1 MRTRKEMSK
10 YWDRIKGLILQRLNA
25 YCGAAAIHEPP
36 QCMRRNVVYLVH
48 CVSCIAAAAMH
59 DRLHSFSCIHEPQFM
74 ICAYRSLL
82 GWVDFSLPQRRNIS
96 PFIPSPKYL
105 LPPLKLYVKKGSDTN
120 EHHYGNDLI
129 LFVAIQEKGRQRTMR
144 QTQKWKG
151 LCENKGLVAALGF
164 NTPCDTNDKMIVT
177 STQKTP

>member
-1 MRTRKEMSK
+1 MGPYKRAYIAAS
-10 YWDRIKGLILQRLNA
+10 QRLLR
-25 YCGAAAIHEPP
+25 C
-36 QCMRRNVVYLVH
+36 RRNTRTAAMHEKECSLSCALRLVH
-48 CVSCIAAAAMH
+48 CGSRNARAELH
-59 DRLHSFSCIHEPQFM
+59 DRLHSSSCIHESQFM

-144 QTQKWKG
+144 QTQK
-151 LCENKGLVAALGF
+151 
-164 NTPCDTNDKMIVT
+164 
-177 STQKTP
+177 